1 MYFLCFLYFRNL
13 CHRKKMFCMLVCF
26 NRILILV
33 LEILFFVVTAKITIV
48 FVVTAKITIDDIVA
62 INWVYFFFFTYITIN
77 NTDEKLFGKGSL
89 VHCVGKQRDGSRK
102 IIMLYI
108 KQVGVMAAGTAITTW
123 EWLQVT
129 SWYQHS
135 PFILYMVVAS

>member
-26 NRILILV
+26 NCILILV
-33 LEILFFVVTAKITIV
+33 LEILFFVVTV
-48 FVVTAKITIDDIVA
+48 KITIDDIVA

-89 VHCVGKQRDGSRK
+89 VHCVGKQTDGSRK

-108 KQVGVMAAGTAITTW
+108 KQVVVMAAGTAITTW

-135 PFILYMVVAS
+135 PFILHMVVAS